1 MVRKALFNSTVNNK
15 LNLVLVLTPKIKAT
29 KKPIFIIVKNATSNH
44 KLKPIAALCI
54 DKNTIATKSKK
65 NVKKIDLLSFTL
77 ISNILF
83 IKSPLFPYYTIYVID
98 LNYIKL
104 NFF

>member
-1 MVRKALFNSTVNNK
+1 MVRKALLNSTLHNIMD
-15 LNLVLVLTPKIKAT
+15 LFLVLTPKTKAT
-29 KKPIFIIVKNATSNH
+29 KKPIFIIVKNATSTH
-44 KLKPIAALCI
+44 KLTPLAALCI

-65 NVKKIDLLSFTL
+65 NVRKIDLLSFTL

-83 IKSPLFPYYTIYVID
+83 IKSSLFPHYTIYMID

-104 NFF
+104 NFS